1 MAKSRSM
8 DIADTHSYRSHN
20 IERVDLA
27 QYGEVVGSD

>member
-1 MAKSRSM
+1 M
-8 DIADTHSYRSHN
+8 DIADTYSRRSHH

>member
-8 DIADTHSYRSHN
+8 DITHTHSHRSHT